1 MSIKFTS
8 LYMKSDD
15 KCNNNN
21 ELSSIINLLLQFRT
35 DIKMFHWQT
44 DSFAYHK
51 ISDELLSSID
61 GLSDKF
67 VEALSGLLN
76 IRPSMRLRDAT
87 HPCPKVNCSI
97 MVRNVDLDLFLNELD
112 EVSDVLRNAT
122 KIVKFS
128 EIANIRDEILGEI
141 DKSKYLMTFK

>member
-61 GLSDKF
+61 DLSDQL
-67 VEALSGLLN
+67 VEALSGVLN
-76 IRPSMRLRDAT
+76 TR
-87 HPCPKVNCSI
+87 PKVNSSI
-97 MVRNVDLDLFLNELD
+97 LVRDIELDLFLNELD
-112 EVSDVLRNAT
+112 RVSDVLRNAT
-122 KIVKFS
+122 SISSLKFS
-128 EIANIRDEILGEI
+128 EIANIRDEILGAI
-141 DKSKYLMTFK
+141 DKAKYLMSFK

>member
-8 LYMKSDD
+8 LYMKKDNESD
-15 KCNNNN
+15 NN

-44 DSFAYHK
+44 EFFAYHK

-61 GLSDKF
+61 DLSDKL

-76 IRPSMRLRDAT
+76 IR
-87 HPCPKVNCSI
+87 PKVNCSI

-122 KIVKFS
+122 KIAKFS
-128 EIANIRDEILGEI
+128 EIANIRDEILGVI
-141 DKSKYLMTFK
+141 DKAKYLMSFK

>member
-8 LYMKSDD
+8 LYMKSD
-15 KCNNNN
+15 NNDNN

-44 DSFAYHK
+44 ESFAYHK

-61 GLSDKF
+61 DSSDKLI
-67 VEALSGLLN
+67 EALSGLLN
-76 IRPSMRLRDAT
+76 IR
-87 HPCPKVNCSI
+87 PKVNCSI
-97 MVRNVDLDLFLNELD
+97 MVRNVDKDLFLNELD

-141 DKSKYLMTFK
+141 DKAKYLMSFK